1 MRRIF
6 PYCYDV
12 FLRSIKDRESIELKP
27 FENTL
32 EKNIEQAL
40 HTIFNENG
48 HGRVIIYMYSIT
60 IFDMNSWAF

>member
-40 HTIFNENG
+40 HTFQ
-48 HGRVIIYMYSIT
+48 RKR
-60 IFDMNSWAF
+60 SWSSNTLHVLDYNF